1 MGIGKGGVSG
11 ASLFPKSERAS
22 LCPQRKPIEAPKTK
36 VVMMMAAK
44 SGFPR
49 ERKRAPGGAFTG
61 PSDVCKDIASKPS
74 STTGGAEDVNTV
86 LNRSTALVS
95 KNPPQC

>member
-49 ERKRAPGGAFTG
+49 ERKRALSQGQAMFAKTLQ
-61 PSDVCKDIASKPS
+61 ASLPLPQ
-74 STTGGAEDVNTV
+74 E
-86 LNRSTALVS
+86 AL
-95 KNPPQC
+95 KMLIQY